1 MGSPA
6 HTPQKQPA
14 PHRSPRTTGSTK
26 DAILDSAEVLF
37 ADNDVAAVTMR
48 SIADAAG
55 VDPASVTYHFG
66 SKPDLIAAV
75 IRRRYGELR
84 EHRTSALARLLSE
97 AREIPTAHQLLDTV
111 YRPLFDMIKLN
122 DHGWRSYSNLVASTL
137 SSGVIDDL
145 AQDQA
150 GHWEETLFAALCRAY
165 PEAERATILQGL
177 MLTIGAALSLSAPP
191 VNAEDAS
198 PSDPADPDLDYR
210 RFLRFVAAGFESMV
224 TD

>member
-6 HTPQKQPA
+6 QTPPKQSV

-66 SKPDLIAAV
+66 SKSDLIAAV
-75 IRRRYGELR
+75 IRRRYVELR
-84 EHRTSALARLLSE
+84 EHRTSALNRLLAE

-111 YRPLFDMIKLN
+111 YRPLFDMVKFN
-122 DHGWRSYSNLVASTL
+122 DHAWRSYSNLVASTL
-137 SSGVIDDL
+137 SSGVLDGL

-165 PEAERATILQGL
+165 PEADRATILQGL
-177 MLTIGAALSLSAPP
+177 MLTVGAALSLSAPP
-191 VNAEDAS
+191 VGAEDAGRS
-198 PSDPADPDLDYR
+198 GPVDPDLDYR
-210 RFLRFVAAGFESMV
+210 RFLRFISSGFESMV